1 MSNVFW
7 EKLILRDIYAAVDLG
22 SNSFHLLVSR
32 LENDELHVIDRHKE
46 MVRLAGGLDK
56 KNNLSNEAQ
65 QRALDCL
72 QRMGHRLRNIP
83 PANRRV
89 VGTSTLRKARNSRS
103 FLEKAE
109 AELGCDIDIIS
120 GREEARLLY
129 TGVAHS
135 LPTGEGKRLVSDIG
149 GGSTELIIGENFEP
163 GVRES
168 LHMGCVSM
176 TRLYFKSGKI
186 TPKAWKKA
194 VTHARLEFNTV
205 VGDFKKVGWESIY
218 GASGTFRSVES
229 VLLANGWSHNGITL
243 DGLKKLKQAILEAE
257 TIDKLSLPGLSDRRQ
272 PVFIGGAAIVFALF
286 KTFKLEQAGVAAGAL
301 REGVVYDLAGKQQ
314 HDDIRE
320 RTITHLAPRF
330 NVDIRQAE
338 LVVNKVS
345 SLYEVIDSSF
355 LNNVE
360 KHFDL
365 LVWAARLHEIGL
377 CISHGQYHKHGSYIL
392 EHADM
397 PGFSLQE
404 QDELAFLVRSQR
416 RKYPAEILAQLRT
429 KQQKRLLPL
438 SILLRLALL
447 FSRNRTDANVEVQ
460 SVKWDGNSKIV
471 NLQISHHWLD
481 ERPLYLADLYQEQK
495 LLGKIGVKL
504 EFL

>member
-1 MSNVFW
+1 M
-7 EKLILRDIYAAVDLG
+7 EKFISQNIYAAVDLG

-32 LENDELHVIDRHKE
+32 LENEELHVIDRHKE

-56 KNNLSNEAQ
+56 NKNLGSEAQ

-72 QRMGHRLRNIP
+72 QRMGHRLRHIP
-83 PANRRV
+83 PENRRV
-89 VGTSTLRKARNSRS
+89 VGTSTLRKARNARS

-149 GGSTELIIGENFEP
+149 GGSTELIIGEDFEP

-176 TRLYFKSGKI
+176 TGSYFKSGKI
-186 TPKAWKKA
+186 TAKAWKKA
-194 VTHARLEFNTV
+194 VTHARLEFNAV
-205 VGDFKKVGWESIY
+205 VGEFKKTGWESMY
-218 GASGTFRSVES
+218 GASGTFRSIES
-229 VLLANGWSHNGITL
+229 VLLANGWSHNGITSE
-243 DGLKKLKQAILEAE
+243 GLKKLKQAIIEAK
-257 TIDKLSLPGLSDRRQ
+257 TIDKLSLPGLSDRRR
-272 PVFIGGAAIVFALF
+272 PVFAGGAAIVFALF
-286 KTFKLEQAGVAAGAL
+286 KTFKLETAGVAAGAL
-301 REGVVYDLAGKQQ
+301 REGVVYDLAGKQH

-330 NVDIRQAE
+330 NVDTRQAE
-338 LVVNKVS
+338 LVVNKVN
-345 SLYEVIDSSF
+345 SLYGVIDSSF
-355 LNNVE
+355 RKSTE

-377 CISHGQYHKHGSYIL
+377 CISHAQYHKHGAYIL
-392 EHADM
+392 EYADM

-404 QDELAFLVRSQR
+404 QDELSFLIRSQR
-416 RKYPAEILAQLRT
+416 RKYPAEILAQLRD

-438 SILLRLALL
+438 SILLRLVLL
-447 FSRNRTDANVEVQ
+447 FSRNRTDSNVEVQ
-460 SVKWDGNSKIV
+460 SLTWNDSKKIV
-471 NLQISHHWLD
+471 YLEMSHQWLD
-481 ERPLYLADLYQEQK
+481 ERPLYLADLYQEQNYLQK
-495 LLGKIGVKL
+495 AGVTL
-504 EFL
+504 EFN